1 MKSSGT
7 CNHCKEAE
15 AANAIPKSAAPIG
28 EEVVIRV
35 AMGHGHDQ
43 TAHSFSQCAECGSV
57 WVTYVD
63 SGAGGHGRFHRRL
76 TKDLF

>member
-15 AANAIPKSAAPIG
+15 AANTIPKSAAPIG
-28 EEVVIRV
+28 EEVVVRT
-35 AMGHGHDQ
+35 AMGRGHDQ
-43 TAHSFSQCAECGSV
+43 TAHFFSQYADCGSV

-63 SGAGGHGRFHRRL
+63 GGVGGHGRFHRRL

>member
-15 AANAIPKSAAPIG
+15 AANGIPRNAAPIG

-43 TAHSFSQCAECGSV
+43 TEHSFSQCAECGSV

-63 SGAGGHGRFHRRL
+63 SGAGGHDRFHRRL

>member
-7 CNHCKEAE
+7 CNLCKKAE
-15 AANAIPKSAAPIG
+15 AANDIPMSAAPIG
-28 EEVVIRV
+28 QEVAIRV

-43 TAHSFSQCAECGSV
+43 TAYSFSQCAECGSV

-63 SGAGGHGRFHRRL
+63 SGAGGHGRFHRCL
-76 TKDLF
+76 TKELF

>member
-1 MKSSGT
+1 MKSFGT
-7 CNHCKEAE
+7 CEQCKKAE
-15 AANAIPKSAAPIG
+15 ATNSLPATIKSIG
-28 EEVVIRV
+28 EEVVIRMV
-35 AMGHGHDQ
+35 IGRGHDQ
-43 TAHSFSQCAECGSV
+43 TAHSFGQCAECGSI